1 MQGFTYLAKNV
12 IGVGTYSKVHAV
24 FPGATQG
31 TTTWTA
37 ADSVTTPLPYA
48 SFVVTPVCLYTLV
61 STLHLQAMKR
71 LLFMSSGAVRW
82 QFLGAVG
89 GPRSTQQCSRY
100 HLPQ

>member
-1 MQGFTYLAKNV
+1 MQGFSYLAKNV

-48 SFVVTPVCLYTLV
+48 SFVVTPV
-61 STLHLQAMKR
+61 SLHRVISHMHPP
-71 LLFMSSGAVRW
+71 SGEEAAFHIFCQCALEVR
-82 QFLGAVG
+82 
-89 GPRSTQQCSRY
+89 
-100 HLPQ
+100 